1 MFRKAPARRPA
12 IALCPPSS
20 NLPSNSDASLTVARC
35 EQRVR
40 RSEQRSRE
48 IGLQARLEEL
58 AEVLDG
64 ILVKALR
71 QHYPMR
77 PEGTGP
83 LAIYDAAQMTARA
96 PASWD
101 NMRKKMV

>member
-1 MFRKAPARRPA
+1 MPRS
-12 IALCPPSS
+12 ALVRTA
-20 NLPSNSDASLTVARC
+20 NS
-35 EQRVR
+35 Q

-58 AEVLDG
+58 AEVLAG

-71 QHYPMR
+71 RRCPMR
-77 PEGTGP
+77 PEEAGT